1 MPQKLTL
8 NKFGFSDEL
17 FNLVRTN
24 LYKVEYRPDHGRIAH
39 QLLDTSYSTDLASIF
54 SEWSSKYNECIIHS
68 TDSLQDFNKFFS
80 ITDVIADCI
89 DTIQDKVNTNAPL
102 TISKDGKVVT
112 LENYDAAEMLE
123 EFRAAVSYYGIEV
136 NL

>member
-1 MPQKLTL
+1 MNALFTL
-8 NKFGFSDEL
+8 
-17 FNLVRTN
+17 
-24 LYKVEYRPDHGRIAH
+24 H
-39 QLLDTSYSTDLASIF
+39 
-54 SEWSSKYNECIIHS
+54 
-68 TDSLQDFNKFFS
+68 DSLQDFNKFFS

-123 EFRAAVSYYGIEV
+123 EFRAAASYYGIEV